1 MDGLSLSFQQ
11 FVPTFLGISNFFP
24 VPVQFG
30 SRVAKFSSILATKSS
45 AIAVGKGYD
54 GKVGKGAAMA
64 LLGLFRYNGVPAW
77 PPTELVLP
85 FGSNCHPS
93 RCGRGTI
100 LAEIVTRVLAGD
112 VTKAGMG
119 CHGYHS
125 PAPITME
132 AVDDISDREV
142 SSKIAASE
150 QVHKDDIK
158 VNGDVNGAYDD
169 NAGSANE
176 DGAGEDESET
186 TAASPAVS
194 DSHTNGRTA
203 DDDEAADGEDAADGE
218 EAASRENG
226 VNDEEGM
233 DVDGS
238 DNEQKDEEEPEHDE
252 HGDVS
257 SLDCIVESSVN
268 DGAMDV
274 DEVEEDGKSES
285 GLQDSN
291 SDSVSRTRTN
301 DDGEEDDGSQS
312 AKADDDG
319 RRDDESGAEDDSPPP
334 TPAKSI
340 LSNIKGVDS
349 STPMSKELEDLSKIG
364 ARGSLE
370 ITLVKKDASSD
381 RNKDEEVD
389 RASEPA
395 ILTITDA
402 SSKPVDTES
411 TPKKKSDDEDSIIE
425 ISPEK
430 GSAKKKKVSV
440 PLNITP
446 RRSSRNLNKTK
457 SYTDKDAYDE
467 LDKKGAD
474 EDDDDDD
481 VQEVV
486 PTDPLACE
494 ADDKNKTMKKT
505 TIVVSDTK
513 RLAEIAAGSKQNRT
527 PSGKKE
533 PTLVIIDTNSILSGK
548 GGIPMSTSL
557 PQMTITPTGNRQA
570 GVQQAAFIRSLN
582 QGTTFITKPQ
592 VVPVSLPQVQQPPP
606 PQPKP
611 PIILPSLTDDMY
623 VVEAP
628 SFIVPYV
635 YEKPPLTA
643 LKEYITDLEKAIKEQ
658 HKEEKEKKRA
668 DKEKRKEAELKA
680 SAEKAEGGESKG
692 DKADDDEDDAGKNED
707 EKMEVDDDEQKAQ
720 KKKEDDPEFK
730 EDSVKDD
737 KSDTDSDD
745 DAKDSDDT
753 SSRKDD
759 DVSIVGEAK
768 KKSENYFENPLGKF
782 FMQIGVNLVQEHVQT
797 DLLRNQ
803 KRKRDKDGDNCPP
816 EVHKAINSL
825 LKTLEYSK
833 ENNKPYKLELKKCQ
847 LCNFKTESSLVMA
860 HHLETPH
867 MRNYVYRCNFCTLEV
882 RSPHDILLHMESAH
896 NVRGRLE
903 RAPAFHQCPNCPFED
918 GQKGKLSRHLL
929 SCAKKY
935 KQERNQE
942 PPLDWE
948 PPAKIPRVKGARP
961 GIPGSPLY
969 SAASLVPRGSVSLG
983 RMPTPAGHSLLA
995 PRGRGRPPIYINRG
1009 GVTLDGR
1016 QAHGKG
1022 LQQIRPAMVFNS
1034 GGRPSNPQ
1042 QQVLIPTV
1050 FNSLYSKGNNPAAMA
1065 AASAGATAKL
1075 LQQPSISITP
1085 LPRQASAPSNQQPT
1099 AAAQA
1104 AAQMSYVAKPGRPA
1118 GGSKTTF
1125 VICEICDGY
1134 IKDLEQLRNHMQWIH
1149 KVKIHPKMIYNR
1161 PPLNCQKCQFRFFT
1175 DQGLERH
1182 LLGSHG
1188 LVTSSMQE
1196 AANKGKDG
1204 GRCPVCGRV
1213 YQWKLLNHV
1222 ARDHNMSLK
1231 PAHLSYKCTVCTAT
1245 FGMYKQFESHVYSAH
1260 SVVAKR
1266 GSTDKKAPST
1276 GQPAAQ
1282 PSTSSTSQSEGMLKP
1297 LKINDEITIIPQPA
1311 RAKTKPQQQP
1321 APTKPAKVI
1330 EF

>member
-1 MDGLSLSFQQ
+1 MKSEETEEAPADLKQ
-11 FVPTFLGISNFFP
+11 
-24 VPVQFG
+24 
-30 SRVAKFSSILATKSS
+30 RVVFKKPEKSS
-45 AIAVGKGYD
+45 KSEVVSVGQTED
-54 GKVGKGAAMA
+54 GKRRRGR
-64 LLGLFRYNGVPAW
+64 LRSY
-77 PPTELVLP
+77 LP
-85 FGSNCHPS
+85 HDMDSVDENS
-93 RCGRGTI
+93 
-100 LAEIVTRVLAGD
+100 D
-112 VTKAGMG
+112 
-119 CHGYHS
+119 
-125 PAPITME
+125 ME
-132 AVDDISDREV
+132 AP
-142 SSKIAASE
+142 SKIIND
-150 QVHKDDIK
+150 QVHKDDVK
-158 VNGDVNGAYDD
+158 VNGEVNGAC
-169 NAGSANE
+169 E
-176 DGAGEDESET
+176 DGSVRGEEDEAVDDRSMSPMSEDNHANGDVDDESHENGVDGMDVDENNDDAGEVDDTVEEGGDDDVAGEDEE
-186 TAASPAVS
+186 VEGG
-194 DSHTNGRTA
+194 DVGVEGE
-203 DDDEAADGEDAADGE
+203 DEIEGEHEVEEEDIGAADGANNDLGEPMEEDEQEEQGVETGSAEEQGE
-218 EAASRENG
+218 
-226 VNDEEGM
+226 DEC
-233 DVDGS
+233 S
-238 DNEQKDEEEPEHDE
+238 DSDRKDE
-252 HGDVS
+252 
-257 SLDCIVESSVN
+257 
-268 DGAMDV
+268 
-274 DEVEEDGKSES
+274 
-285 GLQDSN
+285 N
-291 SDSVSRTRTN
+291 SDSVPRNSR
-301 DDGEEDDGSQS
+301 EDKKSDSSDKEKDSSETS
-312 AKADDDG
+312 AKEQ
-319 RRDDESGAEDDSPPP
+319 DDESEEESLSVS
-334 TPAKSI
+334 KSLI
-340 LSNIKGVDS
+340 SNIRGVDA

-370 ITLVKKDASSD
+370 ITLVKKDASGDS
-381 RNKDEEVD
+381 KSKEDEID

-402 SSKPVDTES
+402 SSKNSDS
-411 TPKKKSDDEDSIIE
+411 DKTPKKKSDDDDDSVIE
-425 ISPEK
+425 VTPDK
-430 GSAKKKKVSV
+430 GSAKKKKSQPINV
-440 PLNITP
+440 TP
-446 RRSSRNLNKTK
+446 RRSSRNLNKSK
-457 SYTDKDAYDE
+457 SYTDKDPFIEEVGNKKDDE
-467 LDKKGAD
+467 
-474 EDDDDDD
+474 DDD

-486 PTDPLACE
+486 PTDPLAMTE
-494 ADDKNKTMKKT
+494 EKAKIKKT
-505 TIVVSDTK
+505 TIVVNDTK
-513 RLAEIAAGSKQNRT
+513 KLVEIAAGSKQNRVA
-527 PSGKKE
+527 GKKE

-548 GGIPMSTSL
+548 GGIPISASL
-557 PQMTITPTGNRQA
+557 PQMSITPA
-570 GVQQAAFIRSLN
+570 GRATTTQQAFMRSLN
-582 QGTTFITKPQ
+582 SPAAFVSKPQ
-592 VVPVSLPQVQQPPP
+592 VVPI
-606 PQPKP
+606 PQPQPAPAQPK
-611 PIILPSLTDDMY
+611 PIILPSLTDDMF

-635 YEKPPLTA
+635 YEKPPVTP
-643 LKEYITDLEKAIKEQ
+643 LKEYVTDMEKLIREREKEERDKKKERKEKR
-658 HKEEKEKKRA
+658 KEEKEKEAAKA
-668 DKEKRKEAELKA
+668 EEKKTEAEKGEADKADTDKVEADGDDKEEADKPEDGISGDKKTEDIEGEDKEKSDDAKPKDEVE
-680 SAEKAEGGESKG
+680 EKAEG
-692 DKADDDEDDAGKNED
+692 DAT
-707 EKMEVDDDEQKAQ
+707 
-720 KKKEDDPEFK
+720 KKKEDEAPK
-730 EDSVKDD
+730 KVEDAEYKDD
-737 KSDTDSDD
+737 RSDTDSDD
-745 DAKDSDDT
+745 DDKASETSAKDSDG
-753 SSRKDD
+753 
-759 DVSIVGEAK
+759 VEIVGDTR

-803 KRKRDKDGDNCPP
+803 KRKRDKDEKNCPP

-833 ENNKPYKLELKKCQ
+833 ENNKPYKMELEKCK
-847 LCNFKTESSLVMA
+847 LCNFKTESELVMA

-935 KQERNQE
+935 KPERNQE

-961 GIPGSPLY
+961 GIPGGPLY
-969 SAASLVPRGSVSLG
+969 NTATLVPRGGVPLG

-1016 QAHGKG
+1016 QTHPKSLAQLRPGMVF
-1022 LQQIRPAMVFNS
+1022 RPAGTNS
-1034 GGRPSNPQ
+1034 QP
-1042 QQVLIPTV
+1042 QVLIPTAY
-1050 FNSLYSKGNNPAAMA
+1050 NSLYQKGNNPAVLA

-1085 LPRQASAPSNQQPT
+1085 LPRQSSSPAQSGGQAT
-1099 AAAQA
+1099 AQA
-1104 AAQMSYVAKPGRPA
+1104 TPPQNMPYVAKPGRPA

-1266 GSTDKKAPST
+1266 VMDKKNP
-1276 GQPAAQ
+1276 GQPAQQ
-1282 PSTSSTSQSEGMLKP
+1282 PSTSSTSQSDSLLKP
-1297 LKINDEITIIPQPA
+1297 LKINDEITIIPTPA
-1311 RAKTKPQQQP
+1311 RAKTKTPQQPTPP
-1321 APTKPAKVI
+1321 AKPAKV
-1330 EF
+1330 